1 MVKAW
6 SGDGQYYLPARKV
19 EPYRLWFEFL
29 KLAHQDPDLE
39 VDREFYADW
48 GDVENL
54 TFNRWWAGS
63 TWRDLFSIDTS
74 VRIVKSSEK
83 LPKDDPSLLVRVP
96 LGRNPKQ
103 TLEDLRQLLEEHEAG
118 VRFATQP
125 TGRFSLS
132 KNAEKG
138 FLNQNTL
145 MSARVM
151 YRMYAAWL
159 NHSKKDR
166 LRRTEAAASEVYD
179 WATAWNQQIKEKGWK
194 RQPTY
199 LPFCFE
205 TWVNGWL
212 RLGKNNKERQRN
224 YEPTHADADANPV
237 EVARL
242 QVQRYISRSRKLAAN
257 VARGE
262 FPGRY

>member
-1 MVKAW
+1 MVKAY

-29 KLAHQDPDLE
+29 KLAHEDPDIE

-54 TFNRWWAGS
+54 TFSRWWSGDN
-63 TWRDLFSIDTS
+63 WRDLFAIDTS
-74 VRIVKSSEK
+74 VRIIKPSEK
-83 LPKDDPSLLVRVP
+83 RPKDDPSLLVRVP
-96 LGRNPKQ
+96 LGGDPKKS
-103 TLEDLRQLLEEHEAG
+103 LEDIRQLLEEHEAG
-118 VRFATQP
+118 VRFDTQP
-125 TGRFSLS
+125 VGRFSLS
-132 KNAEKG
+132 KNADKG

-145 MSARVM
+145 MSTRVM

-159 NHSKKDR
+159 KHSKKDR
-166 LRRTEAAASEVYD
+166 IRRTQAAASEVYD
-179 WATAWNQQIKEKGWK
+179 WATEWNNKIREKGWK

-199 LPFCFE
+199 RPYCFE
-205 TWVNGWL
+205 IWVNGWL
-212 RLGKNNKERQRN
+212 RLGKTTKERQRN
-224 YEPTHADADANPV
+224 YDADKSGGDPDT
-237 EVARL
+237 ARI